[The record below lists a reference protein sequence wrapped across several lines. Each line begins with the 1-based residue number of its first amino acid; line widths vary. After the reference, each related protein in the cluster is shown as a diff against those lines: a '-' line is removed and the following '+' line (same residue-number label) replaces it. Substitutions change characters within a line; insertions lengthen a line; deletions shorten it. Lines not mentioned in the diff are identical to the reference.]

1 MKAVFYM
8 ADNQSV
14 VVAIRGDL
22 AVNEVKLRNAIK
34 ALEVRVMTDDETK
47 AAGLVAG
54 YASPVGLREIRV
66 LADDS
71 VLDSPNLIAGANKHG
86 FHLKNVN
93 HGRDWQAELVTDL
106 SLAREGDACIN
117 CGSAV
122 EIKRGIELG
131 HIFKLLTVWSEKMH
145 ANYLDSDGQEQV
157 PVMGSYG
164 IGTSRLLQSVIE
176 ANHDQHGITWPAAV
190 APYDLHI
197 VGLGLEA
204 EETAAKAEAL
214 YDALLAAGLEVLFD
228 DRLEPTA
235 GVKFNDADLI
245 GLPLRVTVSPRS
257 LAKGAVEVKRR
268 VGGELELVPST
279 RQSLS

>member
-1 MKAVFYM
+1 M
-8 ADNQSV
+8 S
-14 VVAIRGDL
+14 R
-22 AVNEVKLRNAIK
+22 RHPC
-34 ALEVRVMTDDETK
+34 RT
-47 AAGLVAG
+47 
-54 YASPVGLREIRV
+54 P
-66 LADDS
+66 
-71 VLDSPNLIAGANKHG
+71 
-86 FHLKNVN
+86 
-93 HGRDWQAELVTDL
+93 AE
-106 SLAREGDACIN
+106 AERA
-117 CGSAV
+117 
-122 EIKRGIELG
+122 
-131 HIFKLLTVWSEKMH
+131 
-145 ANYLDSDGQEQV
+145 
-157 PVMGSYG
+157 
-164 IGTSRLLQSVIE
+164 GTSRLLQSVIE

-268 VGGELELVPST
+268 VGGELELVPFDQAVAKLKLAT
-279 RQSLS
+279 KAV